1 MCSTEACNFIK
12 KRLQH
17 WCFPVKFAKFLRT
30 YSFAEHFQWLLLFTL
45 PYLHLLAYTYL
56 DLLIYI
62 KFSLYYYMNLI
73 KLIKYGN
80 IENAMKLSK
89 LKSIFNIENNYLE
102 AATGGVLFGDTF

>member
-1 MCSTEACNFIK
+1 
-12 KRLQH
+12 
-17 WCFPVKFAKFLRT
+17 
-30 YSFAEHFQWLLLFTL
+30 
-45 PYLHLLAYTYL
+45 
-56 DLLIYI
+56 
-62 KFSLYYYMNLI
+62 MNLI